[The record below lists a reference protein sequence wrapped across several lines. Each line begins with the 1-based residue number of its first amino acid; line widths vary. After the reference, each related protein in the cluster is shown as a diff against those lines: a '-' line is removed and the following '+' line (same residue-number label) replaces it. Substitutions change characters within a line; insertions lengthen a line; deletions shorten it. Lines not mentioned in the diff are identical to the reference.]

1 MGGRDLAGLPS
12 RVERFIGS
20 DLLKVEQIFH
30 TELASP
36 NPYVADIFTHVAHF
50 RGKRLRPML
59 LLLSASATGPI
70 AESHRILAA
79 VVEMI
84 HTATLVHDDVLDEAE
99 TRRHV
104 ATVNTRWNNET
115 SVLFGDYLFTHA
127 FHLASS
133 LETTLACR
141 LIGRATNIVCE
152 GELTQIR
159 ERGNLELSEEAYL
172 RIIDGKTAEL
182 CAVSCYLGA
191 HYAEAE
197 ESISKSLEQYGRCA
211 RHRVSDLRRPARHP
225 GIRGRNGQIAR
236 HGFQE
241 AKTDAPLDSPL
252 EPDRRTRICLLARTC
267 CAGGRRGV
275 VRSHPLAA
283 SQRRGRIL
291 PRPGRLEF
299 AAAARSHLQDLNDS
313 SAKRIL
319 LEITEFATHRTY

>member
-20 DLLKVEQIFH
+20 ELLRVEQVFRR
-30 TELASP
+30 ELESS
-36 NPYVADIFTHVAHF
+36 NPYVDDVFTHVSHF

-70 AESHRILAA
+70 TEAHRVLAA

-104 ATVNTRWNNET
+104 ATVNARWNNET

-159 ERGNLELSEEAYL
+159 ERGNFDLSEEAYL

-182 CAVSCYLGA
+182 CALSCFLGA
-191 HYAEAE
+191 HFADADDRVAR
-197 ESISKSLEQYGRCA
+197 SLEQYGRAVGVAFQISDDLLDILGSERETGKSLGTDFKKQKLTLPLIRLLSQSDDADAA
-211 RHRVSDLRRPARHP
+211 RLRELFSQADD
-225 GIRGRNGQIAR
+225 
-236 HGFQE
+236 
-241 AKTDAPLDSPL
+241 DAWA
-252 EPDRRTRICLLARTC
+252 E
-267 CAGGRRGV
+267 V
-275 VRSHPLAA
+275 VRWLHRSDAVEYA
-283 SQRRGRIL
+283 RSRA
-291 PRPGRLEF
+291 LEF
-299 AAAARSHLQDLNDS
+299 SAAARVHLDCVGDS

-319 LEITEFATHRTY
+319 LEITEFATQRSY

>member
-20 DLLKVEQIFH
+20 DLLEVEQIFRN
-30 TELASP
+30 ELASP
-36 NPYVADIFTHVAHF
+36 NPYVADIFAHVAHF

-70 AESHRILAA
+70 AESHRVLAA

-182 CAVSCYLGA
+182 CAVSCFLGA
-191 HYAEAE
+191 HYADAD
-197 ESISKSLEQYGRCA
+197 ESIAKSLEQYGRALGIAFQISDDLLDIMGSEDETGKSLGTDFKKQKLTLPLIRLLSQTEEPEAA
-211 RHRVSDLRRPARHP
+211 RLREL
-225 GIRGRNGQIAR
+225 IA
-236 HGFQE
+236 QADDE
-241 AKTDAPLDSPL
+241 ACT
-252 EPDRRTRICLLARTC
+252 E
-267 CAGGRRGV
+267 V
-275 VRSHPLAA
+275 VRWLHRSDAVEYSRSRA
-283 SQRRGRIL
+283 
-291 PRPGRLEF
+291 LEF
-299 AAAARSHLQDLNDS
+299 AAAARTHLQELRDS

>member
-70 AESHRILAA
+70 AESHRVLAA

-197 ESISKSLEQYGRCA
+197 ESISKSLEQYGRA
-211 RHRVSDLRRPARHP
+211 LGIAFQISDDLLDILGSEDETGKSLGTDFKKQKLTLPLIRLLSQTEEPESVRLREL
-225 GIRGRNGQIAR
+225 IA
-236 HGFQE
+236 QADDE
-241 AKTDAPLDSPL
+241 AWS
-252 EPDRRTRICLLARTC
+252 E
-267 CAGGRRGV
+267 V
-275 VRSHPLAA
+275 VRWLHRSDAVEYSRA
-283 SQRRGRIL
+283 RA
-291 PRPGRLEF
+291 LEF

>member
-20 DLLKVEQIFH
+20 DLLKVEQIFR

-70 AESHRILAA
+70 AESHRVLAA

-159 ERGNLELSEEAYL
+159 ERGNLDLSEEAYL

-197 ESISKSLEQYGRCA
+197 ESISKSLEQYGRALGIAFQISDDLLDILGSEDETGKSLGTDFKKQKLTLPLIRLLSQTEEPESVRLRELIAQADDEAWSEVIRWLHRSDAVEYSRA
-211 RHRVSDLRRPARHP
+211 RA
-225 GIRGRNGQIAR
+225 
-236 HGFQE
+236 
-241 AKTDAPLDSPL
+241 
-252 EPDRRTRICLLARTC
+252 
-267 CAGGRRGV
+267 
-275 VRSHPLAA
+275 
-283 SQRRGRIL
+283 
-291 PRPGRLEF
+291 LEF